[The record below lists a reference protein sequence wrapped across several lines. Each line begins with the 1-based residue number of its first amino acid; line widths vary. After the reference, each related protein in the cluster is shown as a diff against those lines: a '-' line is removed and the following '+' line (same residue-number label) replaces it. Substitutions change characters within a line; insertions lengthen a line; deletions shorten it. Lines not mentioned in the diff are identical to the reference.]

1 MDLTKDWIYDIETY
15 KSAFTF
21 AVIRA
26 DGKHARVFEVSSR
39 TNELERIYACIDH
52 IEASAGRLVGFNN
65 VGFDYP
71 ILHEVLINRSRWLSK
86 SSRQVAIDVHK
97 LAQKQIDSFK
107 DNGFGH
113 SIKADEQV
121 VPQVDLYRIHHF
133 NNKAKATGLKM
144 LEFNMRMDNI
154 EDLPYAVDAELADDE
169 IDKLKTYNMHDVRC
183 TLAFYLKSLTQIEF
197 RDNLSIKLGR
207 DFTNA
212 DDTKIGA
219 EYFQMKLEDSGVKL
233 HKFKDGKKV
242 MMQTKRD
249 KIAIKDC
256 LFKYYKFDRPE
267 FQAIYDWFS
276 KQVITETKGVFS
288 AIGITRPPWF

>member
-1 MDLTKDWIYDIETY
+1 MDLTRDWIYDIETY

-26 DGKHARVFEVSSR
+26 DAKFARVFEVSER
-39 TNELERIYACIDH
+39 TNELDRIYACVDH
-52 IEASAGRLVGFNN
+52 IEVTEGRLVGFNN

-71 ILHEVLINRSRWLSK
+71 ILHEVLTNRRSWEAK
-86 SSRQVAIDVHK
+86 SGKQVAAAVHK

-107 DNGFGH
+107 DNGFGN
-113 SIKADEQV
+113 SIKTDEQI

-154 EDLPYAVDAELADDE
+154 EDLPYAVDAELTDAE

-197 RDNLSIKLGR
+197 RDN
-207 DFTNA
+207 
-212 DDTKIGA
+212 
-219 EYFQMKLEDSGVKL
+219 
-233 HKFKDGKKV
+233 
-242 MMQTKRD
+242 
-249 KIAIKDC
+249 
-256 LFKYYKFDRPE
+256 PP
-267 FQAIYDWFS
+267 S
-276 KQVITETKGVFS
+276 K
-288 AIGITRPPWF
+288 PN